1 MVNILKSG
9 FFTTVQD
16 AGRFGYRDRGVPVSG
31 VMDAFSAFQVNT
43 LLENGRMEA
52 VLEITMTGPTLEFQE
67 DTYIAFGGADMLA
80 TINNEE
86 VQAYKVYKINRGDVL
101 AFGKLQKGF
110 RVYLGIKDGFKT
122 DLVLGSR
129 SYYRPLTET
138 DSIKTGSILPY
149 SPCRNF
155 EPKISKMKLDTVL
168 DNMALEVYRG
178 PEFDQLTDRQLGQL
192 FSSKFPIAK
201 ENNRMAYQLNDGIGG
216 MAGNNGSML
225 TSATLPGT
233 VQLTPSGKLIVL
245 MKDGQTTGG
254 YPRIL
259 QLSDHAISIL
269 AQKRSGD
276 PILFTL
282 KQGE

>member
-9 FFTTVQD
+9 FFSTVQD
-16 AGRFGYRDRGVPVSG
+16 NGRYGYRDQGVPVSG

-43 LLENGRMEA
+43 LLENGNNAA

-67 DTYIAFGGADMLA
+67 ETYIAIGGADMLA
-80 TINNEE
+80 TINNEAI
-86 VQAYKVYKINRGDVL
+86 QGYSVYKINRGDVL

-122 DLVLGSR
+122 ASVLGSR
-129 SYYRPLTET
+129 SFYRPITES
-138 DSIKTGSILPY
+138 DSLKSGSSLPY
-149 SPCRNF
+149 LACKAF

-168 DNMALEVYRG
+168 DNSVLEVYRG
-178 PEFDQLTDRQLGQL
+178 PEFEQLTDRQLGRL
-192 FSSKFPIAK
+192 FSNEFSIAK
-201 ENNRMAYQLNDGIGG
+201 ENNRMAYQLNEGIEGSS
-216 MAGNNGSML
+216 GSML

-233 VQLTPSGKLIVL
+233 VQLTPAGKLIVL

-259 QLSDHAISIL
+259 QLSDRSISIL
-269 AQKRSGD
+269 AQKRMGD
-276 PILFTL
+276 PIHFAL
-282 KQGE
+282 KHGG